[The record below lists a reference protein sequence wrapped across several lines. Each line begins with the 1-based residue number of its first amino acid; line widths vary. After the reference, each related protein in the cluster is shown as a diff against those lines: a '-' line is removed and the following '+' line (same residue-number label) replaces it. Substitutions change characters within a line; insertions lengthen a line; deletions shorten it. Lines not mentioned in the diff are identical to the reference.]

1 MVFMVITMQLGC
13 LQELVPAPPGVY
25 VSVWPRDFGLFF
37 GVNSHTNIGHM
48 SKNFQYILVCTTGY
62 AIRYGYPTF
71 DPHSIF
77 IIGFAAPLWCQQ

>member
-1 MVFMVITMQLGC
+1 MTLGTILIIMVFMVITMQLGC

-25 VSVWPRDFGLFF
+25 VSVWPRDFGYFWLMFW
-37 GVNSHTNIGHM
+37 
-48 SKNFQYILVCTTGY
+48 FQTSY